1 MLPLFKSSLKISG
14 KLPQVQLTLSDERI
28 LEIIQLALSITLP
41 DAALPATDSD
51 DSDSDY
57 AVSIQTLILI

>member
-1 MLPLFKSSLKISG
+1 M
-14 KLPQVQLTLSDERI
+14 QLTLSDERI

-57 AVSIQTLILI
+57 AVS